1 MLSGTWLKAAKDVRR
16 AHLCHLTQHQERKNK
31 IANLVLKVKMKHAP
45 ISGSIRYTFIVNI
58 TNVKSLH
65 TISCVIKT

>member
-1 MLSGTWLKAAKDVRR
+1 MLSGTWLKVAKDVRR

-45 ISGSIRYTFIVNI
+45 ITGSIRQMCYTFIVNI

-65 TISCVIKT
+65 TIS